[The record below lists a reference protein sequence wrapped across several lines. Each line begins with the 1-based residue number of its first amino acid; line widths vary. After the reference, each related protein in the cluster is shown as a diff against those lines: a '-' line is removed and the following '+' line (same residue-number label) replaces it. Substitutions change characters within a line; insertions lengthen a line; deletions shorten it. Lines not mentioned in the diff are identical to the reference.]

1 MEPLTGLVAAPHTPF
16 DARGDLALDRVPDL
30 ARHLEAT
37 GVRGVFVNG
46 TTGEGQCQTVEERC
60 RTAEA
65 WAAAKGSLHLIVN
78 LGAQAVGDLEALAR
92 HAGGLEVDGVAIVAP
107 SFHRPR
113 SVDALVDLAEV
124 AALESGRPLWL
135 YHIPAL
141 SGVHLDATEVCEALH
156 HRLEHFAGV
165 KFTANDLLGYQ
176 RVLAAGEGR
185 WQAGWGCD
193 ELLLPALAMG
203 ARFFVG
209 STYSYAAPTYLR
221 LMAAFEAGDL
231 DAARRE
237 SRRIPPLL
245 EVLERFGQLHAGKRL
260 MARWGLDLGL
270 GRPPEPRLDAATL
283 AELERAIDGLEL
295 MDDAP
300 GGSQT

>member
-1 MEPLTGLVAAPHTPF
+1 MDALTGLVAAPHTPF
-16 DARGDLALDRVPDL
+16 DAEGRLAADRIPAL

-46 TTGEGQCQTVEERC
+46 TTGEGLCQTVEERQ
-60 RTAEA
+60 RVAEA
-65 WAAAKGSLHLIVN
+65 WSAAKGSLHLILN

-92 HAGGLEVDGVAIVAP
+92 HASGLAVDGVAVVAP

-113 SVDALVDLAEV
+113 SVDALVDLAGV
-124 AALESGRPLWL
+124 AAEASGRPLWL

-156 HRLEHFAGV
+156 AALPRFAGV

-176 RVLAAGEGR
+176 RVLTAGEGR
-185 WQAGWGCD
+185 WQSGWGCD
-193 ELLLPALAMG
+193 ELMLPALAVG

-209 STYSYAAPTYLR
+209 STYNYAAPTYLR
-221 LMAAFEAGDL
+221 LMRAFEAGDL

-245 EVLERFGQLHAGKRL
+245 EVLDRFGQIHAGKRL
-260 MARWGLDLGL
+260 VARWGLDLGMARL
-270 GRPPEPRLDAATL
+270 PERALREAELD
-283 AELERAIDGLEL
+283 ELERAIDALEL

-300 GGSQT
+300 AGAGA